1 VGLFPQLP
9 FWGNLPGQSYTV
21 ASGYAA
27 FDLFPDGAS
36 GMKNIRRRAIAA
48 AATAAVTMTL
58 GVGIARADH
67 GSTGGGQANGRSYTI
82 GLFGDVPYGA
92 AAKVEYP
99 RLLADMNKAN
109 VAFSIF
115 DGDLKAGG
123 DGACTDELYT
133 QSLASFNSLD
143 RPVVVVP
150 GDNDWTDCWGRYG
163 GATGGYDALER
174 LDHERQVFYPT
185 DQSLGRHTMTVQ
197 RESSEPGYEKYRE
210 NVRWMKGSV
219 MYIGLNVQGSN
230 DNLPH
235 AGVDGESRPASEIAR
250 MADEH
255 QAREKANIHWLSE
268 SYAQASKLGLKGV
281 LVDWQADINF
291 NNEQKLQPAQY
302 DGFAEIGPELRKQVI
317 AFPGQSALV
326 HGDSHYFKVDKPL
339 NYDNGQVVTKFTRV
353 ETFGDHNTHWVAAT
367 IDPRDPNLFE
377 FSPRIVAANVSDR

>member
-1 VGLFPQLP
+1 
-9 FWGNLPGQSYTV
+9 
-21 ASGYAA
+21 
-27 FDLFPDGAS
+27 
-36 GMKNIRRRAIAA
+36 MRNIRRRAIAA
-48 AATAAVTMTL
+48 AGAAAIVTMTM
-58 GVGIARADH
+58 GAGIARADH
-67 GSTGGGQANGRSYTI
+67 GSNGGSHANDDAYTI

-92 AAKVEYP
+92 AGKVEYP
-99 RLLADMNKAN
+99 NLIADMNKSN
-109 VAFSIF
+109 IRFSIF

-123 DGACTDELYT
+123 DGACTDQLYT
-133 QSLASFNSLD
+133 QSLASFNSLK

-163 GATGGYDALER
+163 PGTGGFDALER

-185 DQSLGRHTMTVQ
+185 DQSLGAHTLTVQ

-210 NVRWMKGSV
+210 NVRWMSGPV

-250 MADEH
+250 MAEEH
-255 QAREKANIHWLSE
+255 QQREKANIHWLAE
-268 SYAQASKLGLKGV
+268 SYDQARRLGLKGV
-281 LVDWQADINF
+281 LVDWQADPNF

-302 DGFAEIGPELRKQVI
+302 DGFTEIVPELRKQVI

-326 HGDSHYFKVDKPL
+326 HGDSHYFKMDKPL
-339 NYDNGQVVTKFTRV
+339 NYDNGQVVEKFTRV
-353 ETFGDHNTHWVAAT
+353 ETFGAANTHWVAAT

-377 FSPRIVAANVSDR
+377 FSPRIVAANANSR